1 MKRKYSKY
9 CVVVGLFC
17 AIVGFSIFALRMD
30 SVAGKEKEKK
40 NFKGFHT
47 TSAPVHPAT
56 SPVPDEI
63 YSPKMATLK
72 IEESLT
78 YEIAV
83 PEEKLKKHQL
93 EPTDLELVTVD
104 KDKVNFL
111 QVECFYYRT
120 VIQKQTKT
128 SSAITCWR
136 KREGI
141 EYWLTDKSRFVDWGP
156 WTEWISR

>member
-9 CVVVGLFC
+9 CVVVGLLC
-17 AIVGFSIFALRMD
+17 AIVGFSIFTLKMGSA
-30 SVAGKEKEKK
+30 AGKEKKK
-40 NFKGFHT
+40 FKGFHT
-47 TSAPVHPAT
+47 TSAPMLPAT
-56 SPVPDEI
+56 GPVPDEV
-63 YSPKMATLK
+63 YSPKMTTIR

-83 PEEKLKKHQL
+83 PEEKLRKRQL
-93 EPTDLELVTVD
+93 EPTDLELITID

-111 QVECFYYRT
+111 QLECYYYRT
-120 VIQKQTKT
+120 VNQKQTKS

-136 KREGI
+136 LREGI
-141 EYWLTDKSRFVDWGP
+141 EYWLTDKTRFVDWGP

>member
-9 CVVVGLFC
+9 CVVVGLLC
-17 AIVGFSIFALRMD
+17 AIVGFSIFTLKMG
-30 SVAGKEKEKK
+30 SVIGANK
-40 NFKGFHT
+40 NWKFGG
-47 TSAPVHPAT
+47 SAPAHPANI
-56 SPVPDEI
+56 PVPDEV
-63 YSPKMATLK
+63 YSPKMTTIR

-83 PEEKLKKHQL
+83 PEEKLRKRQL
-93 EPTDLELVTVD
+93 EPNDLELITID

-111 QVECFYYRT
+111 QLECYYYRT
-120 VIQKQTKT
+120 VNQKQTKS

-136 KREGI
+136 LREGI
-141 EYWLTDKSRFVDWGP
+141 EYWLTDKTRFVDWGP